1 MRVRVCF
8 RVCVYAPCPL
18 GQSWSREWELM
29 NTFRFTSHVPRTTGY
44 QKLCQAHLH
53 PEFTPI
59 TLRGVH
65 SFYFRFVHQE
75 REASRLVSCLTSHC
89 RTSQLEIP
97 PLCFPPDLPPHC
109 IRGTRPWPLVCLWL
123 LPLRGA
129 FSSSLLCLLVC
140 GSGPEMWEGVNKI

>member
-65 SFYFRFVHQE
+65 SFYFHFLHQE
-75 REASRLVSCLTSHC
+75 GEASRLVSCLTSHC

-109 IRGTRPWPLVCLWL
+109 IRGTRTLAPLSLAPPTQGCIFFILVVLACMWL
-123 LPLRGA
+123 RA
-129 FSSSLLCLLVC
+129 
-140 GSGPEMWEGVNKI
+140 

>member
-1 MRVRVCF
+1 MCVRVCF

-97 PLCFPPDLPPHC
+97 PCASPRPTSTLHWRDPALAPRLSLAPPTQGC
-109 IRGTRPWPLVCLWL
+109 IFFILVVLACMWL
-123 LPLRGA
+123 RA
-129 FSSSLLCLLVC
+129 
-140 GSGPEMWEGVNKI
+140 